1 MTEEIATEFRDGVLR
16 IGIRRPERKNA
27 FTQAMYTAM
36 AESIAR
42 GEAQAGVRAMLIH
55 GEPGIFTSG
64 NDVKDFLD
72 RPPRDLDAPVFQFL
86 RRLIRA
92 RKPIV
97 AAVSGSAVGIG
108 TTMLLHCDYVVADE
122 SARFAV
128 PFASL
133 GVCPEAASSVSLA
146 LAIGWRRAS
155 EMLMLGQPIDA
166 ATALDWGLVN
176 RVEPAAELSYVA
188 AAQAGAFAAQPV
200 QAMRATKALLRDRLL
215 PIYEKALAEE
225 AGEFGRLLQ
234 TPDAKEAFRAFLEKR
249 APKFE

>member
-1 MTEEIATEFRDGVLR
+1 MTDAIVTENRDAILR
-16 IGIRRPERKNA
+16 IEMRRPERKNA
-27 FTQAMYTAM
+27 LTQAMYSAL
-36 AESIAR
+36 AAALDQ
-42 GEAQAGVRAMLIH
+42 GEADASVRAMLIH
-55 GEPGIFTSG
+55 GQPGMFTAG
-64 NDVKDFLD
+64 NDVKDFLEN
-72 RPPRDLDAPVFQFL
+72 PKKDLDAPVFQFL

-97 AAVSGSAVGIG
+97 AAVSGNAVGVG

-128 PFASL
+128 PFTSL

-146 LAIGWRRAS
+146 LVIGWRRAS
-155 EMLMLGQPIDA
+155 EMLMLGQPVDA

-176 RVEPAAELSYVA
+176 RVVPAAELA
-188 AAQAGAFAAQPV
+188 AAAATQARAFAAQPV

-215 PIYEKALAEE
+215 PIYEKALADE

-234 TPDAKEAFRAFLEKR
+234 TPDSQEAFRAFLEKR